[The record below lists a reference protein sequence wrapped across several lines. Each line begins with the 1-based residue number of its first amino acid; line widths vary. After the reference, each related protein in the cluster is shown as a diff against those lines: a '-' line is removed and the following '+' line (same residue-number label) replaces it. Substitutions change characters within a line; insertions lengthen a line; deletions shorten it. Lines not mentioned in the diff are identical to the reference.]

1 MKLRSRK
8 DNIFKTKTFSSN
20 WKCNHALVLRSSN
33 LESKANKRYFLT
45 VAMKPRTVYKK
56 SFEMGTNQGHVKLK
70 KPIEFRSKYCINQ
83 AVNSW
88 VWF

>member
-1 MKLRSRK
+1 MKLRLRK

-45 VAMKPRTVYKK
+45 VAMKPRTVYKR
-56 SFEMGTNQGHVKLK
+56 SFEMGTNQGNVK
-70 KPIEFRSKYCINQ
+70 SKNQ
-83 AVNSW
+83 LNS
-88 VWF
+88 VQSTVLIKQ

>member
-1 MKLRSRK
+1 MKLRLRK

-33 LESKANKRYFLT
+33 LESKANKRYFLN

-56 SFEMGTNQGHVKLK
+56 SFEMGTNQG
-70 KPIEFRSKYCINQ
+70 N
-83 AVNSW
+83 VNSKNQLNS
-88 VWF
+88 VQSTVLIKQ